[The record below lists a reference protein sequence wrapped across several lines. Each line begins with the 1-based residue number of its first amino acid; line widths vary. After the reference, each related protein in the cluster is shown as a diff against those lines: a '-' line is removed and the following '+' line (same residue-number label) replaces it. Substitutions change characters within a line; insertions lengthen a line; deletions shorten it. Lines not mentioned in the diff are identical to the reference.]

1 VKCFNKACRHEF
13 CWTCLAPWAE
23 HGQSTGGYYK
33 CNKFKAATTEETAG
47 MTDAGRAKA
56 ELDKYLFY
64 YQRYSNHEQA
74 SKFAA
79 KHRETTSKRM
89 EELQATSHSSNW
101 SDVTFLEDATNAL
114 LECRRTLKYTYVMGY
129 YMKDGKEKLLFE
141 HLQEHLEQST
151 EHLAELTEAPLEKM
165 DRAQVLNYS
174 SVTKRFLANLIQGVD
189 DGLTRV

>member
-1 VKCFNKACRHEF
+1 MKCFNKACRHEF

-101 SDVTFLEDATNAL
+101 SDVTFLEDATLAL

-129 YMKDGKEKLLFE
+129 YMKEGAEKRLFE

-165 DRAQVLNYS
+165 DRGQVLNYA
-174 SVTKRFLANLIQGVD
+174 SVTQRFLKNLLQGVE
-189 DGLTRV
+189 DGLTSS